1 MEVVGWVA
9 LVVAI
14 TSLIAWRLTYTA
26 ARLDRLHGRV
36 EGTIAALD
44 AQLLRRAEASLDLAR
59 SSELPQVQALYLAA
73 AATASLEEADA
84 EEVTTEVRRRGLSE
98 SRESAENEL
107 TAALT
112 EVLTPDS
119 VAQLQEGGGTGAQAL
134 EMVRST
140 ATRVQ
145 LSRRFYN
152 DAVRD
157 VRKVRAK
164 RLVRWFRLAGR
175 TELPESIEFDDSAP
189 PAV

>member
-119 VAQLQEGGGTGAQAL
+119 VAQLQEAGGTGAQAL